1 MAPGFY
7 MQLTDETWACL
18 WEIRALFAMLT
29 YHKDTPIAAAML
41 GQRGCIEHSVA
52 ELVSR
57 GGGRKL
63 IAAMAESV
71 HGAVVQQS
79 LVTMQESARA
89 KKARMA
95 DGVGPAAVDDAQ
107 MEAPPGD
114 DEDM

>member
-1 MAPGFY
+1 

-52 ELVSR
+52 ELAR
-57 GGGRKL
+57 RRGGRKR
-63 IAAMAESV
+63 ISAMAESV

-79 LVTMQESARA
+79 LEMLKEGAAA

-95 DGVGPAAVDDAQ
+95 DGGGAAAVDDAE
-107 MEAPPGD
+107 MEAPAGD